1 MAGSKEEGRRRDAAE
16 YDRKWLVDLLCR
28 LGYTQEA
35 DDALQVLP
43 EKVDLQQLQRFADRH
58 GLSRDEVLSRMGAS
72 P

>member
-1 MAGSKEEGRRRDAAE
+1 MAGANEEGRRGGADG

-28 LGYTQEA
+28 LGYTREA

-43 EKVDLQQLQRFADRH
+43 EEIDLQQLQRFADRH
-58 GLSRDEVLSRMGAS
+58 GIYRDDVISQMGGS

>member
-1 MAGSKEEGRRRDAAE
+1 MAGAQEEGRRRGADG
-16 YDRKWLVDLLCR
+16 YDGKWLVDLLCR

-43 EKVDLQQLQRFADRH
+43 EKFDLQQLQRFADRH
-58 GLSRDEVLSRMGAS
+58 GINRDDVISQMGGS